1 MQLTIYSNVMVKTP
15 SNSHRIEVTKSSK
28 FGFSEE
34 MAFSTLVTDKYKL
47 ALKRY
52 QVCFFRE
59 KKLSKMFTIDWD
71 AKAAADYIG

>member
-1 MQLTIYSNVMVKTP
+1 MVKTP
-15 SNSHRIEVTKSSK
+15 SNLYRIEVTKSSK
-28 FGFSEE
+28 FGLSKG

-59 KKLSKMFTIDWD
+59 KKLSKKFTIDSN
-71 AKAAADYIG
+71 ANAAAVCIG

>member
-1 MQLTIYSNVMVKTP
+1 MVKTP

>member
-1 MQLTIYSNVMVKTP
+1 MVKTP
-15 SNSHRIEVTKSSK
+15 SNLYRIEVTKSSK
-28 FGFSEE
+28 FGLSKG

-59 KKLSKMFTIDWD
+59 KKLSKKFTIDSD
-71 AKAAADYIG
+71 ANAAAVCIG

>member
-1 MQLTIYSNVMVKTP
+1 MVKSP
-15 SNSHRIEVTKSSK
+15 SNLYRIEVTKSSK
-28 FGFSEE
+28 FGLSKG

-59 KKLSKMFTIDWD
+59 KKLSKKFTIDSN
-71 AKAAADYIG
+71 ANAAAVCIG